1 MGKVHVHVH
10 KRTADHRL
18 DFKPDTDADRRAR
31 IQEVMRACGVTH
43 MVALRWLEAEEWITD
58 TTIRELKHA
67 MKLGFTV
74 DAADPVAKMD
84 DEVRAAYAKL
94 CEAFTAGSPGIRQLR
109 SDFIAKVYAYGKK
122 AGRDHPLARVMDGA
136 APRTDDAKTGDR
148 GYPDIATLAGNVM
161 RWAQRVA
168 NLANGDGDAEDVH
181 DIKDAAQQTADIA
194 AHLTSKART
203 IKPLITEK

>member
-10 KRTADHRL
+10 KKTGDHRL

-122 AGRDHPLARVMDGA
+122 AGRDHPLARVMDSA
-136 APRTDDAKTGDR
+136 APTA
-148 GYPDIATLAGNVM
+148 
-161 RWAQRVA
+161 
-168 NLANGDGDAEDVH
+168 
-181 DIKDAAQQTADIA
+181 DAAGQRASAQQVNTGLNLSGEIGQLLGSKGEHMGANEIVPL
-194 AHLTSKART
+194 LTSLAAIARA
-203 IKPLITEK
+203 LRSA